1 MADPPGGAL
10 AIVVSP
16 FLADAARTIFSKTVT
31 TLRLIAGAALFT
43 RQRTALGRLE
53 LLLGELF
60 DSRHKAA
67 VAAGCE
73 HHGFALGA
81 RSPRTT
87 DAVHVVFG
95 TKRYVVVDHNRKFGN
110 VQTSSGHI
118 GRHQHFYLALLESF
132 QGGHALFLRL
142 VSVNGVGRNANTR
155 KRACKTTAC
164 DLGVHKDDDLLDRA
178 PVFAV
183 TLKDID
189 ENIGFSES

>member
-1 MADPPGGAL
+1 MEIVIGSRADRQQLFAQQAAQKRGDSAFFLALSLTANGSLNQLIAFSLGRGFGRFIWRIKDRIVDRSRHLWQIHRAAPL

-73 HHGFALGA
+73 HHGFALGS
-81 RSPRTT
+81 RSPR
-87 DAVHVVFG
+87 
-95 TKRYVVVDHNRKFGN
+95 RR
-110 VQTSSGHI
+110 QTVRRS
-118 GRHQHFYLALLESF
+118 
-132 QGGHALFLRL
+132 
-142 VSVNGVGRNANTR
+142 
-155 KRACKTTAC
+155 
-164 DLGVHKDDDLLDRA
+164 
-178 PVFAV
+178 
-183 TLKDID
+183 
-189 ENIGFSES
+189 